1 MTPQSQEKI
10 KKLLFLFATNGIQYQ
25 RRRYMKDIFLLLLII
40 VVWFVLNKYILPRMG
55 VPT

>member
-1 MTPQSQEKI
+1 
-10 KKLLFLFATNGIQYQ
+10 
-25 RRRYMKDIFLLLLII
+25 MKDIFLLLLII